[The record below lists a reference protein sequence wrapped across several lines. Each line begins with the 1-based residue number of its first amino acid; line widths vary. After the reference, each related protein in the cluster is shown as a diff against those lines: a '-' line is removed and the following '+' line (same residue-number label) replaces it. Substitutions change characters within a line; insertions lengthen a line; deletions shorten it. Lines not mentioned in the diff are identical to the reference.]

1 MTTRIL
7 ANPTSLG
14 NVILRA
20 HYDAGGQ
27 PESVEVLEAAP
38 RVLINGQ
45 MLREMHAGQPAGYL
59 PFATVDKPETGGVL
73 RIHAT
78 NGILVYR
85 ITEYEPLV
93 DGWRGPDTYVGE
105 WPD

>member
-14 NVILRA
+14 DVVLRA
-20 HYDAGGQ
+20 HYGADGQ

-38 RVLINGQ
+38 RVLISGQ
-45 MLREMHAGQPAGYL
+45 LLREMHAGQQAGYL
-59 PFATVDKPETGGVL
+59 PFAAVDKPEVGGVL

-78 NGILVYR
+78 NRTLVYR
-85 ITEYEPLV
+85 ITEHEPV
-93 DGWRGPDTYVGE
+93 IDGRAMPDAYVGE